1 MNISVVIPM
10 YNREKTIESA
20 VRSVLEQTVQP
31 MEIIIVDDCSTDKSV
46 KIAGKIRK
54 ENEIVRLL
62 CFKKN
67 RGAQAARNC
76 GIKAA
81 KGEWILFLDSDDE
94 LPNNALEILAEAAG
108 KNPGY
113 DVYYGDH
120 YRREGNKTRY
130 INCRMKGKHGN
141 YFHAILF
148 SPKAFFGNSLVRKQA
163 LQDIGF
169 LDEAVPAYQEWDTH
183 IRLSVNHKYFYI
195 HKPIWIYNIHDGETI
210 SKDGKRDIRGYKYV
224 VRKNGNLFLQEG
236 GIKSI
241 IKYYEGMHFRC
252 NSWKDYR
259 QHYYLCMARFFQFV
273 SSHNLMQDK
282 FIKIIG
288 SIWKFEGSRK

>member
-1 MNISVVIPM
+1 MDISVVIPM
-10 YNREKTIESA
+10 HNRENTIESTIK
-20 VRSVLEQTVQP
+20 SVLEQTVQP
-31 MEIIIVDDCSTDKSV
+31 MEIIVVDDSSTDKSA
-46 KIAGKIRK
+46 KIAREIRK
-54 ENEIVRLL
+54 ENGIVRLL

-94 LPNNALEILAEAAG
+94 LTSNALESLAEAAG

-120 YRREGNKTRY
+120 YRREGNKIRY
-130 INCRMKGKHGN
+130 TNCKMKGKYGN

-148 SPKAFFGNSLVRKQA
+148 SPKAFFGNSLVRKKA
-163 LQDIGF
+163 LEDIGF

-195 HKPIWIYNIHDGETI
+195 HKPIFIYNIHDGETI
-210 SKDGKRDIRGYKYV
+210 SKDGKKDIRGYEYV

-241 IKYYEGMHFRC
+241 IMFYEGMYSRC
-252 NSWKDYR
+252 NRWRDYR
-259 QHYYLCMARFFQFV
+259 QYYYLFMTRVFQFV
-273 SSHNLMQDK
+273 ALHNLMQDK
-282 FIKIIG
+282 CIKLIG
-288 SIWKFEGSRK
+288 STWK

>member
-1 MNISVVIPM
+1 MEISVVIPM
-10 YNREKTIESA
+10 YNREKTIETA

-31 MEIIIVDDCSTDKSV
+31 MEIIVVDDCSTDKSV
-46 KIAGKIRK
+46 KIARKIRK

-81 KGEWILFLDSDDE
+81 KGEWILCLDSDDE
-94 LPNNALEILAEAAG
+94 LTSNALEILLEAAG

-113 DVYYGDH
+113 DVYYGDY
-120 YRREGNKTRY
+120 YRRERDKIRY
-130 INCRMKGKHGN
+130 INCRMKGKYGN
-141 YFHAILF
+141 LFHPILF
-148 SPKAFFGNSLVRKQA
+148 SSKALFQNSLVRKKA

-183 IRLSVNHKYFYI
+183 IRLSINHKYCYI
-195 HKPIWIYNIHDGETI
+195 HKPIFIYNIHDGETI

-224 VRKNGNLFLQEG
+224 VRKNGNLFLREG

-241 IKYYEGMHFRC
+241 IMYYNGMYFRC
-252 NSWKDYR
+252 NRWRDYR
-259 QHYYLCMARFFQFV
+259 QYYYLCLARFFQFV
-273 SSHNLMQDK
+273 SLHNLMQDK
-282 FIKIIG
+282 FIKLIG
-288 SIWKFEGSRK
+288 GIWKFQGSR